1 MRLYRGSRTLI
12 RLLHQELRK
21 AGLGTEGESGGGGG
35 GGSGDSTI
43 GGNGTLGTGG
53 NGGNG
58 GGVKMTVDTLAPF
71 DQRHHYGGVA
81 AVEEAIRLCK
91 ATFLCTA
98 CTATCTLY

>member
-12 RLLHQELRK
+12 RLLHQGLRK
-21 AGLGTEGESGGGGG
+21 AGLGTEGERGG
-35 GGSGDSTI
+35 GGSGDSTT

-53 NGGNG
+53 NGG
-58 GGVKMTVDTLAPF
+58 GVQMTVDTLAPF

-91 ATFLCTA
+91 ATFL
-98 CTATCTLY
+98 

>member
-12 RLLHQELRK
+12 RLLHQGLRK
-21 AGLGTEGESGGGGG
+21 AGLGTEGESGSGGG
-35 GGSGDSTI
+35 GGSGDSTT

-53 NGGNG
+53 GG
-58 GGVKMTVDTLAPF
+58 GGVQMTVDTLAPF

-98 CTATCTLY
+98 TCTLY

>member
-1 MRLYRGSRTLI
+1 VRLYRGSRTLI

-21 AGLGTEGESGGGGG
+21 AGLGTEGESGGGGS
-35 GGSGDSTI
+35 GGSGDST
-43 GGNGTLGTGG
+43 T
-53 NGGNG
+53 GGNG
-58 GGVKMTVDTLAPF
+58 GGVKMSVDTFAPF